1 MSGAVEPR
9 AEGVRGKISLVED
22 IHREEA
28 DLWGSAQSPRLVYLA
43 PGVESMLSVTEK

>member
-1 MSGAVEPR
+1 MEKSVFGIVARWSGPKELISMSGAVEPR

-28 DLWGSAQSPRLVYLA
+28 DL
-43 PGVESMLSVTEK
+43 